1 MAIMITASFV
11 GILFGLYFQVLILV
25 PLTLSAIVYWDV
37 AAMLVG
43 QSAEAALLSVVVP
56 VIALQGGY
64 MIGLTG
70 RDPFHQTLARF
81 SGEQSRRA

>member
-1 MAIMITASFV
+1 MAIMISASLLGV
-11 GILFGLYFQVLILV
+11 WVGLYFQVLVLV
-25 PLTLSAIVYWDV
+25 PLTLCALVYCDI
-37 AAMLVG
+37 AAMWGGLSVT
-43 QSAEAALLSVVVP
+43 AALCSVVVP

-70 RDPFHQTLARF
+70 RDPFHQALARF